1 METSVIDKYIIGRV
15 EPQIYAFSTETV
27 PNYLKVGDTYR
38 PIEQR
43 LQEWRKYFP
52 DLKEHYEAVAKVGK
66 ETYFRDFAIHYFLEH
81 DKNKHRLLESDIP
94 ELPYY
99 SREFFKETSKSDV
112 ADAIEDIKRSF
123 ASNDGK
129 YQFYTF
135 DQRPTPITYTYKR
148 GDKAYQL
155 RPNQQETVDNFKKAV
170 KKGRTNLLMYAV
182 MRFGKT
188 FTALSCAKS
197 DARYKAILVVSGKA
211 DVKDAWKKTTES
223 IKNFEGFEFID
234 SDELARDNKKVSK
247 VIAKGHRA
255 VVFLTLQDLSGSQIK
270 RKHRFIFQRTWDLLI
285 IDETH
290 YGARAEEYGK
300 VLNFGKK
307 QKKEKANE
315 DKYIEKAE
323 DYDNNEDL
331 KLLKAKIRLH
341 LSGTPYRI
349 LMSSE
354 FQKEDIIAFYQFSDI
369 VRDKDKWDAD
379 HINDDDCNEWDN
391 PYFGFPQMVR
401 FAFNVNESSM
411 RKMEALKKSGV
422 EYALNELLRPQSTLK
437 TEEGKHLLFNH
448 EPEVLELLMAIDGSK
463 EDDNL
468 FSFLDYDKIKEG
480 KLCRHIVCVL
490 PYRASCDAMEALI
503 NKNKTLFKN
512 LGQYEILNIAGVEN
526 ESSYP
531 ESIDV
536 TNKITECERNNKKTL
551 TLTVNRM
558 LTGTTVPEWDTMIY
572 LKDTASPQ
580 EYDQATFRLQNQ
592 YIKELKDSEG
602 NVVKYNMK
610 PQTLLVDFEPGRMF
624 RMQEAKSQIYNV
636 NTDKRGNSKLVNR
649 IAEELR
655 ISPIITI
662 NKDKMC
668 EVKPNNI
675 LDKVKEYSASKSIMD
690 EATDIP
696 ADREL
701 LDNSEILNALE
712 PLMPID
718 SKKGLREKA
727 YKGKGSGL
735 DIPGTGNSGGN
746 NKEHTEGS
754 SEQGSEDKKEYL
766 ELQKK
771 LKTYYSLILFF
782 AFLTNSKVNSLEDV
796 LHVIDANPDNQRIAR
811 NVGINN
817 EILQVIQTKANPF
830 VLRDLDYK
838 ISNMNQLA
846 RDKSVKPA
854 ERAERAMN
862 KFGRLSTS
870 EIITPANV
878 ARFMVKKLPDGRIK
892 KGTKILDIAAK
903 QGEFAIALYNIY
915 GNKIKDS
922 VYSLPTSPLTYEFT
936 RKVYSLL
943 GMPTTNVMRDYTTY
957 DLLRTEKKD
966 KLTEMLKELEPNIII
981 SNPPYQDN
989 AVGEQKTFN
998 GPIYNRFMDISYD
1011 LTGTVEM
1018 IHPARFLTN
1027 AGSTP
1032 KSWNQKMLEDPYFS
1046 IVGYKDSSD
1055 DIFSDTDIKGGVAIS
1070 LRDTNGRKHEP
1081 VGKFIRFKEL
1091 DSILGKVTSSTGFKP
1106 MSEIV
1111 VSRTAYR
1118 FTELMHEEHP
1128 EAIGQLSEGH
1138 PYDVST
1144 NIFERL
1150 PQVFYDEKP
1159 DDGKDYIRI
1168 LGRINSERVYKFVRR
1183 DYIRPVSNL
1192 DYYKVFLSKANG
1204 TGTFGEALTAPFI
1217 GEPGVGNTETFI
1229 SIGKFETSY
1238 EAESVIKYIKTRFAR
1253 TLLGTLKT
1261 TQDITPEKWANV
1273 PVQDFTQNSNIHWN
1287 KNIDD
1292 IDEELFCL
1300 YNLTQTERDFIKSMI
1315 KPME

>member
-66 ETYFRDFAIHYFLEH
+66 ETYFRDFAIHYYLEH
-81 DKNKHRLLESDIP
+81 DKHKHRLQETDIP

-99 SREFFKETSKSDV
+99 SKEFFRETSKSDV
-112 ADAIEDIKRSF
+112 AEAIEDIKQSF

-148 GDKAYQL
+148 GDKPYQL

-234 SDELARDNKKVSK
+234 SDELSRDNNKVSEA
-247 VIAKGHRA
+247 IEEGHRA

-270 RKHRFIFQRTWDLLI
+270 KKHRFIFRRIWDLLI
-285 IDETH
+285 VDETH

-300 VLNFGKK
+300 VLRFGKK
-307 QKKEKANE
+307 QKKEIANE
-315 DKYIEKAE
+315 NKYIEKAE
-323 DYDNNEDL
+323 DYENNEDL
-331 KLLKAKIRLH
+331 KNLNAKVRLH

-354 FQKEDIIAFYQFSDI
+354 FQKDDIIAFYQFSDI
-369 VRDKDKWDAD
+369 VRDKDKWDAE
-379 HINDDDCNEWDN
+379 HLNNDDCNEWDN
-391 PYFGFPQMVR
+391 PYFGFPQMTR

-422 EYALNELLRPQSTLK
+422 EYALNELLRPKSTLK
-437 TEEGKHLLFNH
+437 TDDGMHLKFIH
-448 EPEVLELLMAIDGSK
+448 EPEVLDLLMAIDGSK
-463 EDDNL
+463 EDKNL

-480 KLCRHIVCVL
+480 KMCHHIVCVL
-490 PYRASCDAMEALI
+490 PYRASCDAMETLI
-503 NKNKTLFKN
+503 NENRTSFKN
-512 LGQYEILNIAGVEN
+512 LGQYEILNIAGVNDEDKF
-526 ESSYP
+526 P
-531 ESIDV
+531 ETTDV
-536 TNKITECERNNKKTL
+536 NNKITECERNGEKTL

-580 EYDQATFRLQNQ
+580 EYDQAVFRLQNQ
-592 YIKELKDSEG
+592 YIKELKDHKG

-636 NTDKRGNSKLVNR
+636 NTDKRGNSKLATR

-668 EVKPNNI
+668 EVEPNNI
-675 LDKVKEYSASKSIMD
+675 LDKVREYSASKSIMD

-696 ADREL
+696 ADGDL
-701 LDNSEILNALE
+701 LVDNDILSALR

-718 SKKGLREKA
+718 SKKGLREKT
-727 YKGKGSGL
+727 YKGEGDSL
-735 DIPGTGNSGGN
+735 DVPGNVN
-746 NKEHTEGS
+746 NGDDNHCNTNNTPSLGDDE
-754 SEQGSEDKKEYL
+754 KKEYVEL
-766 ELQKK
+766 EKK

-796 LHVIDANPDNQRIAR
+796 LHVIDVNQDNRRIAEH
-811 NVGINN
+811 VGIKTD
-817 EILQVIQTKANPF
+817 ILKVIQSKANPF

-838 ISNMNQLA
+838 ISNMNQLS
-846 RDKSVKPA
+846 RDKSVKPV
-854 ERAERAMN
+854 ERAERAMK

-870 EIITPANV
+870 EIITPSDIAE
-878 ARFMVKKLPDGRIK
+878 FMVNKLPEGRIK

-903 QGEFAIALYNIY
+903 QGEFASALYNIY
-915 GNKIKDS
+915 GDKIKNS
-922 VYSLPTSPLTYEFT
+922 VYSLTTSPLTYEFT

-943 GMPTTNVMRDYTTY
+943 GMPTNNVMRDYTTY
-957 DLLRTEKKD
+957 DLLRSDKKE

-998 GPIYNRFMDISYD
+998 GPIYNRFMDISYN

-1032 KSWNQKMLEDPYFS
+1032 KQWNQKMLSDPYIS
-1046 IVGYKDSSD
+1046 VVGYKEASNE
-1055 DIFSDTDIKGGVAIS
+1055 IFSDTDIKGGVAIT
-1070 LRDTNGRKHEP
+1070 LRDTNGDKHEP
-1081 VGKFIRFKEL
+1081 VGEFIRYPEL
-1091 DSILGKVTSSTGFKP
+1091 GSILNKVTRRSDFKP
-1106 MSEIV
+1106 MSKIV
-1111 VSRTAYR
+1111 VTRTAYR
-1118 FTELMHEEHP
+1118 FTELMHKEHP
-1128 EAIGQLSEGH
+1128 EALGMLSEGH

-1150 PQVFYDEKP
+1150 PQVFFDEKP
-1159 DDGKDYIRI
+1159 DDSKDYIRI
-1168 LGRINSERVYKFVRR
+1168 LGRIDGERGYKYVRR
-1183 DYIRPVSNL
+1183 DYIRPVDNL
-1192 DYYKVFLSKANG
+1192 NYYKVFLSKANG
-1204 TGTFGEALTAPFI
+1204 TGAFGEALTPPFI
-1217 GEPGVGNTETFI
+1217 GEPCIGNTETFI
-1229 SIGKFETSY
+1229 SIGKFSTSF
-1238 EAESVIKYIKTRFAR
+1238 EAESVIKYIKTRFLR

-1273 PVQDFTQNSNIHWN
+1273 PLQDFTPNSNIHWDR
-1287 KNIDD
+1287 NIDD
-1292 IDEELFCL
+1292 IDEELCGF
-1300 YNLTQTERDFIKSMI
+1300 YNITQTEREFMNRMI